1 MTYTEPLQGI
11 LVDFVKQH
19 PDHPIFHGITRN
31 LKKFRK
37 LVHLKPKDI
46 VAIVDD
52 ASLTAQHECTETMS
66 SGDTR
71 SGIYSALVTVR
82 ARADKGKKIDEY
94 SFKTDTPAHIND
106 APYPMQGGNIDHVEW
121 KRMKEREKKRKQRK
135 NKKFRKAENERE
147 RKRKNEVRSK
157 QNQNKRRRI
166 ATDEKKEEAKKK
178 KRDYMWKWRTTK
190 RINMTGKE
198 RANAA
203 AKRREDWK
211 NRTPGKKEAD
221 NKKKCD
227 DRAKR
232 TPEQVEA
239 DKSNQRR
246 RIAGLRRA
254 RMEIELQRCTPAQIE
269 DILSRKCRGDHIE
282 GRLISESKKTNK

>member
-52 ASLTAQHECTETMS
+52 ASLTAQHECTETVS

-121 KRMKEREKKRKQRK
+121 KRTKEREKKRKQRK

-178 KRDYMWKWRTTK
+178 KRDYMWTK
-190 RINMTGKE
+190 RIDMTGKE
-198 RANAA
+198 RENAA

-221 NKKKCD
+221 NKMKCD